1 MTPVVASINPGPT
14 RGPTAFA
21 TLFIPAEK
29 ASKNP
34 VAITKIVKT
43 LFHFP
48 SASFLCALRF
58 IPFPIKKAMK
68 NETSGTII
76 QKDMTTKSFSTY
88 RD

>member
-1 MTPVVASINPGPT
+1 MTPVVASINPAPT

-48 SASFLCALRF
+48 LLLFMRSAFYH
-58 IPFPIKKAMK
+58 FPNQKAMT

-76 QKDMTTKSFSTY
+76 QKDMTIKSFSTY